1 MWRPYRRRT
10 QPNLAAGE
18 VSIDELAAMVGL
30 KPRALRIWMKA
41 GVLPRGE
48 RRGRYLGYGEA
59 IQLRARA
66 AAVLVRRSRRLEDVV
81 SALEGLDEAG
91 LRELAGLPE
100 PEVEPAAAQPGPPPA
115 SASAE
120 PAAAGQADAE
130 PPTHE
135 SIPDEGLSAPPDPA
149 SSAAAGADSDWRS
162 IPLVAGLELR
172 VRRDAPPLV
181 QRIAESIARGDWL
194 P

>member
-30 KPRALRIWMKA
+30 EPRAL
-41 GVLPRGE
+41 
-48 RRGRYLGYGEA
+48 
-59 IQLRARA
+59 
-66 AAVLVRRSRRLEDVV
+66 
-81 SALEGLDEAG
+81 
-91 LRELAGLPE
+91 
-100 PEVEPAAAQPGPPPA
+100 
-115 SASAE
+115 
-120 PAAAGQADAE
+120 AGQADAE

-135 SIPDEGLSAPPDPA
+135 SIPDEGLSAPPEPV

>member
-1 MWRPYRRRT
+1 M
-10 QPNLAAGE
+10 
-18 VSIDELAAMVGL
+18 
-30 KPRALRIWMKA
+30 
-41 GVLPRGE
+41 
-48 RRGRYLGYGEA
+48 
-59 IQLRARA
+59 
-66 AAVLVRRSRRLEDVV
+66 

-91 LRELAGLPE
+91 LREIAGLPE

-130 PPTHE
+130 PAAHE
-135 SIPDEGLSAPPDPA
+135 SIPDEGLSAPPEPA

-181 QRIAESIARGDWL
+181 QRLAESIARGDWL